1 MATHGTGSKMAKK
14 DRSHQKIFYGNAS
27 HGGEK
32 RAIVWFPGISIFF
45 FFDLFLFQRARATAK
60 RAKKIKPIPLR
71 VGSFL

>member
-32 RAIVWFPGISIFF
+32 RAIVWFPGISSFF
-45 FFDLFLFQRARATAK
+45 FRFVFVPARESDCETGEK
-60 RAKKIKPIPLR
+60 N
-71 VGSFL
+71 